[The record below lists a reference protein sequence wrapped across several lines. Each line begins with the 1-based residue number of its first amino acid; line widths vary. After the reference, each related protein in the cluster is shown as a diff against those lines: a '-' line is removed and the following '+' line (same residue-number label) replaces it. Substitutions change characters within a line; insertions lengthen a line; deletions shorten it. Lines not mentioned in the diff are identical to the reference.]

1 MSCFPYIFFYL
12 DFVVAVD
19 ASRRWA
25 LCARICEKRRKALND
40 LLLVHCIYDDVHHVC
55 TVQ

>member
-40 LLLVHCIYDDVHHVC
+40 LLLVHCIYDDVDHVC